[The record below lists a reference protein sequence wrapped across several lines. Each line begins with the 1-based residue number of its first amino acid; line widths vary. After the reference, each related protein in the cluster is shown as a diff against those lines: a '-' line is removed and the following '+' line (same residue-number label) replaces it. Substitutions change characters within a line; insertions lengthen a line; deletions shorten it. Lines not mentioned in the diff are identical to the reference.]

1 MNNRTGALL
10 YQGEPAQGSLL
21 KLLLLLLPTI
31 FLIISV
37 IFLSSGETAGG
48 LVMMGDAFLI
58 GLILWM
64 ILPRSYQVF
73 EDRLRIVLGGP
84 VAINIDFA
92 QVKSIE
98 VTNKSDL
105 TVNFVTV
112 ITKNYVRIIKKRG
125 MNIAITP
132 EHSELFIDEANR
144 ALQRWNNPS

>member
-1 MNNRTGALL
+1 
-10 YQGEPAQGSLL
+10 
-21 KLLLLLLPTI
+21 
-31 FLIISV
+31 
-37 IFLSSGETAGG
+37 
-48 LVMMGDAFLI
+48 MMGDAFLI